1 MDERRIGVGTTFG
14 PGSSGQRFRGWQ
26 FSFIFMMRP
35 DLWLARALIWG
46 LRPDLYDRVNQAL
59 DWEREQNRILQS
71 RIDRLTSDRSGDE
84 SRTGP
89 NGTDTSE

>member
-1 MDERRIGVGTTFG
+1 MRDALEWGLRAGVIGAAL
-14 PGSSGQRFRGWQ
+14 
-26 FSFIFMMRP
+26 FSFRK
-35 DLWLARALIWG
+35 WLARALIWG